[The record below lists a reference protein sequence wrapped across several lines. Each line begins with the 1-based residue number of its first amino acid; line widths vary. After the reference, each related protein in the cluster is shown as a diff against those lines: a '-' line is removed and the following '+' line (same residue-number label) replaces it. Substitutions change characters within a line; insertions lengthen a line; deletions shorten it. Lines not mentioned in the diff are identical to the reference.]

1 MTAPVFVD
9 TNILVYAHDLAGG
22 RKSEI
27 AGNLLR
33 QLWDDERGA
42 LSLQVLNE
50 YFVNVTRK
58 IPKPLSLAEA
68 RNHVRRYAVWIRN
81 DSTLS
86 TSLRAIDLMDAY
98 KLSFWDGMVIAAAEE
113 AGATEI
119 ITEDL
124 NHGQVIA
131 GARIVNPFR

>member
-9 TNILVYAHDLAGG
+9 TNILVYAHDRSGG
-22 RKSEI
+22 RKSKI
-27 AGNLLR
+27 AEGLLR
-33 QLWDDERGA
+33 QLWDEERGA

-58 IPKPLSLAEA
+58 IPKPLSIAEA
-68 RNHVRRYAVWIRN
+68 RNHVRRYAVWIRG
-81 DSTLS
+81 DATAS
-86 TSLRAIDLMDAY
+86 TSLRAIDLVQAH

-113 AGATEI
+113 AGAAEI
-119 ITEDL
+119 VTEDL

-131 GARIVNPFR
+131 GVRIVNPFR

>member
-9 TNILVYAHDLAGG
+9 TNILVYAHDRSGG

-27 AGNLLR
+27 AEGLLR
-33 QLWDDERGA
+33 QLWDQERGV

-58 IPKPLSLAEA
+58 IPKPLSIAEA
-68 RNHVRRYAVWIRN
+68 RNHIRRYAVWIRG
-81 DSTLS
+81 DSTIR
-86 TSLRAIDLMDAY
+86 TSLRAIDLVQAH

-113 AGATEI
+113 AGAAEI
-119 ITEDL
+119 ATEDL

-131 GARIVNPFR
+131 GVRVVNPFH